1 MTNMSTEKLLKGEN
15 LTVSHHVFRKLR
27 VVQLRE
33 KVNTNSRAMTNVQLH
48 EHVSWVMLTA
58 DILPLYISSKKNLK
72 CGPGE
77 TLT

>member
-27 VVQLRE
+27 VVQLSE
-33 KVNTNSRAMTNVQLH
+33 KANSRAMTNVQLH

-58 DILPLYISSKKNLK
+58 DILPLYISCKKNLK